1 MDANHNGI
9 RNAALLVASLDTAM
23 ADRLLQGLP
32 DHQARQIREAAVMLD
47 TIDDAEQQRLLDA
60 LRRGPAAA
68 RPKGAQPDDTP
79 KPAKEEP
86 SIVPTTE
93 PAGIELDGRLAEL
106 CGGGDPA
113 EQLRPWQPPR
123 ADQGPAGSADAR
135 HANSELPPLA
145 FLHAAEGNSL
155 AEALRDER
163 PLTIA
168 VVVAHLPPSRASELL
183 ARLEPPQRQQ
193 VVRRLAELEEAD
205 PEVLREID
213 TVLQSRLV
221 MRMGGRCRHAVGTD
235 AIEGILRECSPEMR
249 EQILGDLGKSEATA
263 PGASGVSPVQA
274 VAETEK
280 RGASPA
286 AKWSA
291 GASGVSPVQA
301 VAETEKRGASPAAKW
316 SAGASG
322 VSAVPGVVE
331 TEERGAS
338 PAAKWSSGE
347 IDFEQLA
354 DLSDRDL
361 ARLATETHP
370 QLLGLALLGA
380 STTIVD
386 RVRRLVSPAESQR
399 LARRLHRPGPVRLS
413 DIDKARIHITRL
425 AARLDQQ
432 GAIDLSTTVNMLPNH
447 A

>member
-291 GASGVSPVQA
+291 GASGVS
-301 VAETEKRGASPAAKW
+301 
-316 SAGASG
+316 
-322 VSAVPGVVE
+322 AVPGVVE